1 MYAIFL
7 RRGERG
13 HLAASRKQSMWL
25 VLGAQAL
32 STMGSSVTTVALA
45 VMVFQR
51 TGSVLH
57 MGGILAAS
65 TLPVVVM
72 SFVGGALLDRYPSRA
87 LMVLA
92 DVVRAGLVLA
102 FPFAAGVSVGLI
114 YAVAAVMGVFTSM
127 FNPSQIKLISDL
139 VPTQDLMKANS
150 YLSIARDGAELGGYL
165 AGGALVAS
173 VGYFTT
179 FTIDAATYALS
190 ALLLIWVPS
199 IKPRDSR
206 ESFARLLKESPQAL
220 ARLWERPVLRANT
233 LYILLPMAFVMM
245 NTPNAYGLA
254 LEVYD
259 RGPQGLAA
267 MEVVTA
273 AGWIL
278 GGILASRINYKG
290 DRNAYTVMCGTFI
303 GICLVGVGLV
313 GSFWASV
320 GLLSLA
326 AVANVG
332 VIVGSMTLFQEI
344 EPRPDKGRIIALRAG
359 LGQLGG
365 AAGLFLGGVLGN
377 ALGISNLYLLAGGGA
392 IVLGGAV
399 FLPYLRWKRRNLVPV
414 LANGPADTGMAQGGP
429 VVSEGEVP

>member
-1 MYAIFL
+1 
-7 RRGERG
+7 
-13 HLAASRKQSMWL
+13 
-25 VLGAQAL
+25 
-32 STMGSSVTTVALA
+32 
-45 VMVFQR
+45 MVFQR

-65 TLPVVVM
+65 TLPVVVT
-72 SFVGGALLDRYPSRA
+72 SFVGGAMLDRYPSRT
-87 LMVLA
+87 LMVIA
-92 DVVRAGLVLA
+92 DLVRAGLVLA

-114 YAVAAVMGVFTSM
+114 YVVAAVMGVFTSI

-139 VPTQDLMKANS
+139 VPTRDLMRANS

-165 AGGALVAS
+165 AGGALVAGL
-173 VGYFTT
+173 GYFAT
-179 FTIDAATYALS
+179 FTIDAASYALS
-190 ALLLIWVPS
+190 AVLLLWVPS
-199 IKPRDSR
+199 IATRGKR
-206 ESFARLLKESPQAL
+206 ESFARLLKESPQAF
-220 ARLWERPVLRANT
+220 ARLWERPALRTNT

-254 LEVYD
+254 LGVYD

-267 MEVVTA
+267 MEVITA

-278 GGILASRINYKG
+278 GGVLASRINYKG
-290 DRNAYTVMCGTFI
+290 DRNAYTVVCGTAI
-303 GICLVGVGLV
+303 GLCMVGVGLV
-313 GSFWASV
+313 GSFWAAV
-320 GLLSLA
+320 GLLAAA

-365 AAGLFLGGVLGN
+365 AAGLFLGGVLGD
-377 ALGISNLYLLAGGGA
+377 ALGIANLYLVAGGAAVVSGA
-392 IVLGGAV
+392 VV
-399 FLPYLRWKRRNLVPV
+399 FLPYLRWKRRNPGV
-414 LANGPADTGMAQGGP
+414 AAAESNMSQGGL